1 MTANLSNHRVE
12 SGATSPKTL
21 MSGDSLQCVECLD
34 RALDVRSVV
43 RNGRSRT
50 RVKVRVE
57 KRREFDW
64 SALVLCLLTAVSCM
78 HFVSVV
84 ASRRPQSA
92 VPAEIVSVHSVQPQ
106 APAP

>member
-1 MTANLSNHRVE
+1 MTTKLSSHRLE
-12 SGATSPKTL
+12 PDATSTKPL
-21 MSGDSLQCVECLD
+21 MSADSVQCVECLA

-57 KRREFDW
+57 RRTEFDW

-78 HFVSVV
+78 HFVSAV
-84 ASRRPQSA
+84 ASRRQKSMVTSEA
-92 VPAEIVSVHSVQPQ
+92 VSIYSDQPR
-106 APAP
+106 ASGP